1 MKTKRWLSLLTA
13 AVLLAGAAAG
23 PVVRGEE
30 AAGEA
35 AGDIAVTGEPVSISF
50 DYPSEE
56 AMLADMTLAAQ
67 NSRYAL
73 YVQASSM
80 AASSVRKKPLPASVF
95 SSPSARKRW
104 ISKSPPLSR

>member
-1 MKTKRWLSLLTA
+1 MKGRCPTVKTKRWLSLLTA

-35 AGDIAVTGEPVSISF
+35 AGDIAATGEPVSISF

-56 AMLADMTLAAQ
+56 AMLADMSCTLGWCG
-67 NSRYAL
+67 AL
-73 YVQASSM
+73 IGSCGNTP
-80 AASSVRKKPLPASVF
+80 KT
-95 SSPSARKRW
+95 
-104 ISKSPPLSR
+104 